1 METYTVKCTNC
12 SEVAYVTSNLEPNF
26 CTLCG
31 NREIVVKGINDDSE
45 QAGVTAKSDYSQ
57 EPTDKCELRRW
68 KAPVNEDGTSQ
79 VLEPQQEA
87 EVYQE
92 VGLTDTPTF
101 FNVGDCE
108 DFGTLDDFTFEV
120 RNAPA
125 QGTDEWLAWRK
136 DGITATEAATLMF
149 PDQYSTPMKVY
160 TDKLG
165 ITKSDQSDPDGFF
178 EWGHILEDDLVRKF
192 MKVHPELADSVSQGR
207 LYQRGFA
214 KCSLDAQCVK
224 DGKPV
229 IIECK
234 SSQSMTKWNP
244 IPDRYFA
251 QVQWQ
256 MFVTGIH
263 SAVIIAVICEGG
275 YHYIERE
282 VRYSESFV
290 KQMVEKAQ
298 ELYSHIQSR
307 TPPAMTLGGFEPD
320 KKAVAALHGEVNSEE
335 LKENTEVTRE
345 EIEEYYRLK
354 VVFEKAQE
362 DFEECKNRLGMKM
375 LDSRRATCEGKTFA
389 SWVERKGSV
398 SVDAKKLQEFFPEAY
413 EACKKEGLPSR
424 YVKYNKISFS

>member
-1 METYTVKCTNC
+1 MITCDVKCTSC
-12 SEVAYVTSNLEPNF
+12 GEDSVVAAKEQPNF
-26 CTLCG
+26 CSLCG
-31 NREIVVKGINDDSE
+31 SKDIVIRSTLGEARSTHPSE
-45 QAGVTAKSDYSQ
+45 PV
-57 EPTDKCELRRW
+57 DKCELSRW

-79 VLEPQQEA
+79 VLERQQEPV
-87 EVYQE
+87 ECQE
-92 VGLTDTPTF
+92 AGLDDTPTF

-108 DFGTLDDFTFEV
+108 DFGTLDNFTFEV
-120 RNAPA
+120 KNAPA

-149 PDQYSTPMKVY
+149 PDQHSTPMKVY

-165 ITKSDQSDPDGFF
+165 ITKSNQSDPDGFF

-192 MKVHPELADSVSQGR
+192 KSVHPELADSVSQGR

-224 DGKPV
+224 DGRPV
-229 IIECK
+229 IVECK
-234 SSQSMTKWNP
+234 SSQSMSKWNP

-256 MFVTGIH
+256 MFVSGIH
-263 SAVIIAVICEGG
+263 SAIIIAVICEGG

-282 VRYSESFV
+282 VQYSEIFV

-298 ELYSHIQSR
+298 ELYNCIQSK
-307 TPPAMTLGGFEPD
+307 TPPVMTLGGFEPD
-320 KKAVAALHGEVNSEE
+320 KKAVAALHGEVDKEE
-335 LKENTEVTRE
+335 LKESTEVTRE

-354 VVFEKAQE
+354 AVFEKAQE
-362 DFEECKNRLGMKM
+362 EFEECKNTLGMKM
-375 LDSRRATCEGKTFA
+375 MGSRRATCEGKTFA

-424 YVKYNKISFS
+424 YVKYNKISFA

>member
-1 METYTVKCTNC
+1 MKTYDIKCNKCGEPTAV
-12 SEVAYVTSNLEPNF
+12 VASDQPNF
-26 CTLCG
+26 CALCG
-31 NREIVVKGINDDSE
+31 SKEIVVKGEIAWDPAERGGDRTVVS
-45 QAGVTAKSDYSQ
+45 T
-57 EPTDKCELRRW
+57 PP
-68 KAPVNEDGTSQ
+68 KAPVEKCVAPKYDND
-79 VLEPQQEA
+79 A
-87 EVYQE
+87 
-92 VGLTDTPTF
+92 PTL
-101 FNVGDCE
+101 FNIGDCE
-108 DFGTLDDFTFEV
+108 DFGTLDHFTFEV
-120 RNAPA
+120 KDAPK
-125 QGTDEWLAWRK
+125 QGSDEWLAWRK

-165 ITKSDQSDPDGFF
+165 ITQNDQSDPDGFF

-192 MKVHPELADSVSQGR
+192 KSVHPELADSVTQGR

-234 SSQSMTKWNP
+234 SSQSMSKWNP

-256 MFVTGIH
+256 MFVTGVH
-263 SAVIIAVICEGG
+263 SAIIIAVICEGG

-282 VRYSESFV
+282 VQYSEAFV

-298 ELYSHIQSR
+298 ELYNHIQEK
-307 TPPAMTLGGFEPD
+307 TPPAMTLGGLEPD
-320 KKAVAALHGEVNSEE
+320 KKAVAALHGEVDE
-335 LKENTEVTRE
+335 LKEDTEVTRE

-354 VVFEKAQE
+354 AVFEKAQE

-375 LDSRRATCEGKTFA
+375 MDSRRATCEGKTFA

-398 SVDAKKLQEFFPEAY
+398 SVDAKKLKEFFPEAY
-413 EACKKEGLPSR
+413 DACKKEGLPSR

>member
-1 METYTVKCTNC
+1 MNTYDIKCVKCGEETL
-12 SEVAYVTSNLEPNF
+12 VTAKDQPNF
-26 CTLCG
+26 CALCG
-31 NREIVVKGINDDSE
+31 SKEIAVKGIAGIDSAE
-45 QAGVTAKSDYSQ
+45 PDEVTAKSDYPS
-57 EPTDKCELRRW
+57 EPTDKCVPP
-68 KAPVNEDGTSQ
+68 KYDNDAPT
-79 VLEPQQEA
+79 
-87 EVYQE
+87 Y
-92 VGLTDTPTF
+92 
-101 FNVGDCE
+101 FNIGDCE

-125 QGTDEWLAWRK
+125 QGTDAWLAWRK

-192 MKVHPELADSVSQGR
+192 MKVHPELADTVSQGR

-234 SSQSMTKWNP
+234 SSQSMAKWNP

-263 SAVIIAVICEGG
+263 SAIIVAVICEGG

-282 VRYSESFV
+282 VQYSESFV

-298 ELYSHIQSR
+298 ELYNNIQEK

-320 KKAVAALHGEVNSEE
+320 KKAVAALHGEVDNDE

-354 VVFEKAQE
+354 AVFEKAQE